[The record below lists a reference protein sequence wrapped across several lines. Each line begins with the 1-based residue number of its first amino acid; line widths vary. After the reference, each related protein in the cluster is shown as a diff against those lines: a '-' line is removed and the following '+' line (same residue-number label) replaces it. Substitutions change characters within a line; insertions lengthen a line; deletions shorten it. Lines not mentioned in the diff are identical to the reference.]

1 MVGGENGVTQRTYW
15 HLQQLGRVP
24 SDYDLA
30 TSRLLYYPEHGF
42 AVDTKVG
49 AWYARYQAGSPF
61 RLANWET
68 FRDPRETTYS
78 SYTALQDRAQVF
90 VDGIYRSAGA
100 GYDRTLDPAWLGA
113 LERVLPVLLYPCH
126 ALQMLS
132 AYVGQMAPAGRVVIV
147 SLFQAADEMRRVQAF
162 AYRTRLL
169 QRTFPSF
176 GHTGKDLWQRG
187 PEWQPLRRTLE
198 TMLVTYD
205 FGEAFVALGLA
216 LKPRFDRLVTRV
228 LGAAAEQHDDPV
240 LEKLV
245 FSLGEDA
252 AWHRAWSHELVRE
265 AVRQDPGQRHVIE
278 GWLARWAPGVSESL
292 AGLDAL
298 LPAPP
303 EERERLDEIE
313 LECREEAER
322 AGLYAG
328 DAS

>member
-1 MVGGENGVTQRTYW
+1 MVGGESFVTQRTYW
-15 HLQQLGRVP
+15 HLAHLGRVP

-30 TSRLLYYPEHGF
+30 TSRLLYYPERGF
-42 AVDTKVG
+42 AVDTKVSD
-49 AWYARYQAGSPF
+49 WYARHQVGSSLQ
-61 RLANWET
+61 LADWEG

-100 GYDRTLDPAWLGA
+100 GYDGALDSEWLGA
-113 LERVLPVLLYPCH
+113 LERILPVVLYPCH
-126 ALQMLS
+126 GLQMLS
-132 AYVGQMAPAGRVVIV
+132 AYVGQMAPAGRVVIT

-176 GHTGKDLWQRG
+176 GCGAKDVWQHG

-198 TMLVTYD
+198 RMLLAYD

-216 LKPRFDRLVTRV
+216 LKPRLDRFLERA
-228 LGAAAEQHDDPV
+228 LGTAASRHDDPL

-245 FSLGEDA
+245 FSLGEDS
-252 AWHRAWSHELVRE
+252 AWHRAWSHELVRH
-265 AVRQDPGQRHVIE
+265 AVRSDSRQRHVIE
-278 GWLARWAPGVSESL
+278 GWLSHWAPHASEAL
-292 AGLDAL
+292 AALDAL
-298 LPAPP
+298 LPSAP
-303 EERERLDEIE
+303 EDGARLDDIE
-313 LECREEAER
+313 TECLKDARG
-322 AGLYAG
+322 AGLYAE